1 MAAEIGRD
9 PQFSGLARGV
19 GFGRG
24 GGLDSLAERR
34 EAAQRRLSS
43 SARTAELVACALRAF
58 DEAMSERA
66 LPDPD
71 GSLRAT
77 VNATLTIAYDRP
89 GYDVTLVPAPG
100 DLAVRVRHTLFG
112 PEAEV
117 LELPPASHQDAGPQE
132 FTQEFTPQEF
142 ADAASVPPPDTIDL
156 RDRPS
161 WWPGDRRDD

>member
-9 PQFSGLARGV
+9 PGFSVLARGV

-24 GGLDSLAERR
+24 GGHESLAERR

-43 SARTAELVACALRAF
+43 SVRTAELVACALRAF
-58 DEAMSERA
+58 DELMAERG

-71 GSLRAT
+71 GSLRAS
-77 VNATLTIAYDRP
+77 VHATLMTAYGKP

-100 DLAVRVRHTLFG
+100 AIAVRVRHTPFG

-117 LELPPASHQDAGPQE
+117 LELPPATQDERGSSGRRGELVDEPAAA
-132 FTQEFTPQEF
+132 TPAE
-142 ADAASVPPPDTIDL
+142 AIDL
-156 RDRPS
+156 RDRPA
-161 WWPGDRRDD
+161 WWTPERSAD